1 MEAPEHAELTKAV
14 RALRA
19 ALIQIIEHVDCVTL
33 EVERLGGSSEER
45 VGGTPGASLLRLDEQ
60 AFLVHWCDR
69 TCHLGYTL
77 PFRVLQVLARRP
89 NQYLTTDHLLTHIWA
104 GHRSRTAV
112 RSAVSDLRR
121 RLAEADMADLAALI
135 DGSSRGHYG
144 LMLSRHLQANPTEI
158 PQKTHRKPRASRHT
172 K

>member
-121 RLAEADMADLAALI
+121 RLAEAEMADLAALI

-158 PQKTHRKPRASRHT
+158 PQKPHRKPRAGRHT